1 VKSTVLSRVL
11 ARLNATPS
19 SGRRDRGAVSGL
31 LIGLACAL
39 LGGGAAAVAVTAVV
53 TATGPDDS
61 GAVLNGPQKPVSP
74 TEIIRYGG

>member
-1 VKSTVLSRVL
+1 MKSTVLSRVL
-11 ARLNATPS
+11 ARLSATPS

-31 LIGLACAL
+31 LIALVCAVC
-39 LGGGAAAVAVTAVV
+39 GGGAAAVAVTAVV
-53 TATGPDDS
+53 TATGPNDS